1 MEFILEFIFD
11 LVLESSMEIAK
22 DKKIKKWIRYPL
34 AFVLFLFII
43 AVIGTIFFVGI
54 MFIFDEEINIKL
66 AGILFIIFDIILI
79 ISAIKKIMNEKN
91 KYNKSL
97 NKEKYKDM

>member
-1 MEFILEFIFD
+1 MDLILELIFD

-34 AFVLFLFII
+34 AFLLSLFII
-43 AVIGTIFFVGI
+43 AVIGTIFFVGVI
-54 MFIFDEEINIKL
+54 FIIDEEINIKL

-79 ISAIKKIMNEKN
+79 ASAIRKIKNEKIN
-91 KYNKSL
+91 YKKSVK
-97 NKEKYKDM
+97 KED

>member
-11 LVLESSMEIAK
+11 LVFESSMEIAK

-34 AFVLFLFII
+34 DFVLFLFII

-79 ISAIKKIMNEKN
+79 ISAIEKIIQ
-91 KYNKSL
+91 
-97 NKEKYKDM
+97 

>member
-1 MEFILEFIFD
+1 MDLILEFIFD

-34 AFVLFLFII
+34 AFLLSLFII
-43 AVIGTIFFVGI
+43 AVIGTIFFVGVI
-54 MFIFDEEINIKL
+54 FIIDEEINIKL

-79 ISAIKKIMNEKN
+79 ASAIRKIKNEKIN
-91 KYNKSL
+91 YKKSVK
-97 NKEKYKDM
+97 KED

>member
-1 MEFILEFIFD
+1 MDLILEFIFD

-34 AFVLFLFII
+34 AFLLSLFII
-43 AVIGTIFFVGI
+43 VVIGTIFFVGVI
-54 MFIFDEEINIKL
+54 FIIDEEINIKL

-79 ISAIKKIMNEKN
+79 ASAIRKIKNEKIN
-91 KYNKSL
+91 YKKSVK
-97 NKEKYKDM
+97 KED

>member
-1 MEFILEFIFD
+1 MDLILEFIFD

-34 AFVLFLFII
+34 AFLLSLFII

-54 MFIFDEEINIKL
+54 IFILDEEINIKL
-66 AGILFIIFDIILI
+66 AGALFIVFDIILI
-79 ISAIKKIMNEKN
+79 VSAIKKIKRELSKTAM
-91 KYNKSL
+91 
-97 NKEKYKDM
+97 NKEK

>member
-11 LVLESSMEIAK
+11 LVFESSMEIAK

-79 ISAIKKIMNEKN
+79 ISAIEKIIQ
-91 KYNKSL
+91 
-97 NKEKYKDM
+97 

>member
-1 MEFILEFIFD
+1 MDFILEIIFD

-34 AFVLFLFII
+34 AFLLSLFII

-54 MFIFDEEINIKL
+54 MFILDEEINIKL
-66 AGILFIIFDIILI
+66 AGILFIVFDMILI
-79 ISAIKKIMNEKN
+79 FSAIKKIK
-91 KYNKSL
+91 KAL
-97 NKEKYKDM
+97 NQKDNG

>member
-1 MEFILEFIFD
+1 MDLILEFIFD

-34 AFVLFLFII
+34 AFLLSLFII
-43 AVIGTIFFVGI
+43 AVIGTIFFVGVI
-54 MFIFDEEINIKL
+54 FIIDEEINIKL

-79 ISAIKKIMNEKN
+79 ASAIRKIKNEKIN
-91 KYNKSL
+91 CKKSVK
-97 NKEKYKDM
+97 KED

>member
-1 MEFILEFIFD
+1 MKFILEFIFD
-11 LVLESSMEIAK
+11 LVFESSMEIAK

-54 MFIFDEEINIKL
+54 MFIFDEEINVKL

-79 ISAIKKIMNEKN
+79 ISANKKIIQ
-91 KYNKSL
+91 
-97 NKEKYKDM
+97 

>member
-11 LVLESSMEIAK
+11 LVIESSMEIAK

-79 ISAIKKIMNEKN
+79 ISAIKKINTINRLMKRNRKIC
-91 KYNKSL
+91 
-97 NKEKYKDM
+97 

>member
-11 LVLESSMEIAK
+11 LVFESSMEIAK

-66 AGILFIIFDIILI
+66 AGI
-79 ISAIKKIMNEKN
+79 
-91 KYNKSL
+91 
-97 NKEKYKDM
+97 

>member
-11 LVLESSMEIAK
+11 LVFESSMEIAK

-66 AGILFIIFDIILI
+66 ARILFIIFDIILI
-79 ISAIKKIMNEKN
+79 ISAIEKIIQKIA
-91 KYNKSL
+91 
-97 NKEKYKDM
+97 

>member
-11 LVLESSMEIAK
+11 LVFESSMEIAK

-54 MFIFDEEINIKL
+54 MFIFDEEINVKL

-79 ISAIKKIMNEKN
+79 ISAIKKIIQ
-91 KYNKSL
+91 
-97 NKEKYKDM
+97 

>member
-11 LVLESSMEIAK
+11 LFFESSMEIAK

-79 ISAIKKIMNEKN
+79 ISAIEKIIQKIA
-91 KYNKSL
+91 
-97 NKEKYKDM
+97 

>member
-11 LVLESSMEIAK
+11 LVIESSMEIAK

-79 ISAIKKIMNEKN
+79 ISAIKKINTINRLIKRN
-91 KYNKSL
+91 RKIC
-97 NKEKYKDM
+97 

>member
-11 LVLESSMEIAK
+11 LVIESSMEIAK

-79 ISAIKKIMNEKN
+79 ISAIEKIIQ
-91 KYNKSL
+91 
-97 NKEKYKDM
+97 

>member
-1 MEFILEFIFD
+1 MDLILEFIFD

-34 AFVLFLFII
+34 AFLLSLFII
-43 AVIGTIFFVGI
+43 AVIGTIFFVGVT
-54 MFIFDEEINIKL
+54 FIIDEENNIKL

-79 ISAIKKIMNEKN
+79 ASAIRKIKNEKN
-91 KYNKSL
+91 NYKKSVK
-97 NKEKYKDM
+97 KED

>member
-11 LVLESSMEIAK
+11 LVFESSMEIAK

-79 ISAIKKIMNEKN
+79 ISAIKKINTINRLIKRN
-91 KYNKSL
+91 RKIC
-97 NKEKYKDM
+97 

>member
-11 LVLESSMEIAK
+11 LVFESSMEIAK

-79 ISAIKKIMNEKN
+79 ISAIEKIIQKIA
-91 KYNKSL
+91 
-97 NKEKYKDM
+97 

>member
-1 MEFILEFIFD
+1 MDLILELIFD

-34 AFVLFLFII
+34 AFLLSLFII
-43 AVIGTIFFVGI
+43 AVIGTIFFVGVI
-54 MFIFDEEINIKL
+54 FIIDEEINIKL

-79 ISAIKKIMNEKN
+79 ASVIRKIKNEKIN
-91 KYNKSL
+91 YKKSVK
-97 NKEKYKDM
+97 KED

>member
-11 LVLESSMEIAK
+11 LVFESSMEIAK

-79 ISAIKKIMNEKN
+79 ISAIKKIIQ
-91 KYNKSL
+91 
-97 NKEKYKDM
+97 

>member
-11 LVLESSMEIAK
+11 LVFESSMEIAK

-91 KYNKSL
+91 KYNK
-97 NKEKYKDM
+97 

>member
-1 MEFILEFIFD
+1 MDFILEIIFD

-34 AFVLFLFII
+34 AFLLSLFII

-54 MFIFDEEINIKL
+54 MFILDEEINIKL
-66 AGILFIIFDIILI
+66 AGILFIVFDIILI
-79 ISAIKKIMNEKN
+79 FSAIKKIK
-91 KYNKSL
+91 KAL
-97 NKEKYKDM
+97 NQKDNG

>member
-11 LVLESSMEIAK
+11 LVFESSMEIAK

-66 AGILFIIFDIILI
+66 AGILFIIFDTILI
-79 ISAIKKIMNEKN
+79 ISAIEKIIQ
-91 KYNKSL
+91 
-97 NKEKYKDM
+97 

>member
-11 LVLESSMEIAK
+11 LVFESSMEIAK

-43 AVIGTIFFVGI
+43 AVIGTIFFVRI

-79 ISAIKKIMNEKN
+79 ISAIEKIIQKIA
-91 KYNKSL
+91 
-97 NKEKYKDM
+97 

>member
-11 LVLESSMEIAK
+11 LVFESSMEIVK

-79 ISAIKKIMNEKN
+79 ISAIKKIIQ
-91 KYNKSL
+91 
-97 NKEKYKDM
+97 